1 MVISIPDK
9 CNFQAICVSHGFIFR
24 LPSNRKRDLH
34 RLWVHFFG
42 KIQIRISESKNGF
55 CVFLGK
61 SIKSTL
67 RVDSSDQ
74 IQIQIFE
81 IHNLNVFWGK
91 GFEKSTFDKRF
102 FQKKW
107 YVTDVLHV

>member
-1 MVISIPDK
+1 MDVR
-9 CNFQAICVSHGFIFR
+9 VR
-24 LPSNRKRDLH
+24 
-34 RLWVHFFG
+34 FFG
-42 KIQIRISESKNGF
+42 KIQKRILSFWGAYPKTDHE
-55 CVFLGK
+55 

-81 IHNLNVFWGK
+81 IHNLNVFLGK
-91 GFEKSTFDKRF
+91 GFKKNTFDKRF

-107 YVTDVLHV
+107 YVTDVLHVWHSKWTYVGGAPY